1 LCLPTEKIARKTFR
15 VINPTMHLLCFPV
28 TKTPVVPTV
37 WDENQFG
44 TSKLTVGPTHALC
57 VPSIK
62 RVIK

>member
-1 LCLPTEKIARKTFR
+1 
-15 VINPTMHLLCFPV
+15 LLCYPV
-28 TKTPVVPTV
+28 TKTPVIPTV

-44 TSKLTVGPTHALC
+44 TSKLSVRATNALC